1 LAESY
6 FANGMNPEAI
16 EAGERA
22 LKLAKGNRAYY
33 KEQLFDLFQSF
44 NWF

>member
-1 LAESY
+1 MYA
-6 FANGMNPEAI
+6 EAI

-33 KEQLFDLFQSF
+33 REQLEKFKKALSSQ
-44 NWF
+44 

>member
-1 LAESY
+1 
-6 FANGMNPEAI
+6 MNQEAI

-33 KEQLFDLFQSF
+33 KEQLQKFRKAAGQ
-44 NWF
+44 